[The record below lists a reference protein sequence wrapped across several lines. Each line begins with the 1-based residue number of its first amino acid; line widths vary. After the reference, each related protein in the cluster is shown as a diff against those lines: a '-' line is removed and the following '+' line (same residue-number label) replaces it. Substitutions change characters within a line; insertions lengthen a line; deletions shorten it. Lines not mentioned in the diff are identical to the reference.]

1 MPWRTAFSS
10 GPLLLILILLLC
22 IEPVRAQVDRQS
34 PPCSPSLV
42 SGASATDEAEAP
54 HPKVVIDEVRFDGP
68 IHMPESVV
76 NEIVAGWNKGDA
88 DATRKDWVAVF
99 LEGGIRNA
107 WQDRGYFKVTLKQA
121 EVENL
126 GGDSHEQHF
135 RLILHIDEGLQYHL
149 GDLTFANSNPEV
161 SVNALSPSELREV
174 IPLREGEFFDVR
186 AIRAGIEALDKK
198 YAAIGFIDF
207 TAVPK
212 PKIDDKL
219 QRISLTL
226 SLDEQKQ
233 YHIRSVNVAG
243 LDAALDAV
251 LRAELVP
258 GDIFNST
265 AIDDFVKKNRSSLPT
280 NLRRED
286 YLQAKRDTRLGIV
299 DLSLDFRGCR
309 EPTL

>member
-1 MPWRTAFSS
+1 MPRRTAFSS
-10 GPLLLILILLLC
+10 GPLLLILILQLC
-22 IEPVRAQVDRQS
+22 IKPVRAQVDRQS
-34 PPCSPSLV
+34 PPCSSSSV
-42 SGASATDEAEAP
+42 SGASPTDEAEAQ

-76 NEIVAGWNKGDA
+76 NEIVAGWNQGDA
-88 DATRKDWVAVF
+88 DATRKDWVSVF

-107 WQDRGYFKVTLKQA
+107 WQDRGYFKVALKQA

-135 RLILHIDEGLQYHL
+135 RLILHIDEGLEYHL
-149 GDLTFANSNPEV
+149 GDLAFADASAF
-161 SVNALSPSELREV
+161 SQGELRPL
-174 IPLREGEFFDVR
+174 IPLREGEILDVSK
-186 AIRAGIEALDKK
+186 IREGIAGLVEKYEA
-198 YAAIGFIDF
+198 AGFIDF
-207 TAVPK
+207 TAVPETE
-212 PKIDDKL
+212 IDDKL
-219 QRISLTL
+219 QRISITL
-226 SLDEQKQ
+226 RFDEEKQ
-233 YHIRSVNVAG
+233 YRLREVNVAG
-243 LDAALDAV
+243 LDPALDAV

-286 YLQAKRDTRLGIV
+286 YLQAKRDTQLGIV

>member
-10 GPLLLILILLLC
+10 GPILPILILLLC

-34 PPCSPSLV
+34 PSCSPSSA

-68 IHMPESVV
+68 IHLPESVV
-76 NEIVAGWNKGDA
+76 NEIVAGWNKGDG

-99 LEGGIRNA
+99 LEGGIRPA
-107 WQDRGYFKVTLKQA
+107 WQDRGYFKVTVKAA
-121 EVENL
+121 EMDAL
-126 GGDSHEQHF
+126 GGDSNEQHF

-149 GDLTFANSNPEV
+149 GDLTFADASAF
-161 SVNALSPSELREV
+161 SQGELRPL
-174 IPLREGEFFDVR
+174 IPLREGEILDISK
-186 AIRAGIEALDKK
+186 IREGIAGLVEK
-198 YAAIGFIDF
+198 YGAAGFIDF
-207 TAVPK
+207 TPVAETE
-212 PKIDDKL
+212 IDDKL
-219 QRISLTL
+219 QRISITL
-226 SLDEQKQ
+226 RFDEEKQ
-233 YHIRSVNVAG
+233 YRLREINVAG
-243 LDAALDAV
+243 LDPALDAV

-258 GDIFNST
+258 GNIFNST

-286 YLQAKRDTRLGIV
+286 YLQAKLDTRLGIV